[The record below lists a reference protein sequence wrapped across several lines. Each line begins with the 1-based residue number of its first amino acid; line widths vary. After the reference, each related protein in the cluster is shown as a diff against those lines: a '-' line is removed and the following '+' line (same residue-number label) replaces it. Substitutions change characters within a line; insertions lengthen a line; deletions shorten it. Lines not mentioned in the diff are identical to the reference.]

1 MKRGMIDFWVGLF
14 AVASAAALLFL
25 ALKVSSNNTMA
36 SGTSYELVAN
46 FENIGGLKVRAP
58 IKSAGVVVGRVSAI
72 ELDPE
77 RYVARVRMAMDERYH
92 FSRDS
97 SAEILTSGLLGEQY
111 IGLTPGAD
119 DKMLKSGDTFKIT
132 SSAIVLEQL
141 ISRFLFSKAEGG
153 NDEKATS
160 ETGK

>member
-1 MKRGMIDFWVGLF
+1 
-14 AVASAAALLFL
+14 
-25 ALKVSSNNTMA
+25 
-36 SGTSYELVAN
+36 
-46 FENIGGLKVRAP
+46 
-58 IKSAGVVVGRVSAI
+58 
-72 ELDPE
+72 
-77 RYVARVRMAMDERYH
+77 MAMDERYR

-141 ISRFLFSKAEGG
+141 ISRFLSVKRKAATVKMQRLKQG
-153 NDEKATS
+153 NEHI
-160 ETGK
+160 